1 MTERE
6 EQILRERLMPQPVKA
21 VFKDGADYRLTPG
34 CAVKLNLPAKIAK
47 EGVALAKSICI
58 NQWKITPE
66 ITVGTCRKKIHP
78 EGCEISIRTK
88 DLTISAST
96 PDGLRN
102 ALKTLRQLAEPE
114 RGVEHFEHY
123 ILPRCEIADEPA
135 FSFRGIHI
143 CWFPETPLW
152 EIEKQIR
159 LAAYFKYNYVVL
171 EPWGIFPYKCHPE
184 FYFSSMK
191 IKRKDVRRLVALGRE
206 LGVTLI
212 PQINIFGHASW
223 ARSGSGKHA
232 TLGSHFEL
240 ASLFEPDGWSWC
252 LSNPHTRQY
261 IEDLITEIME
271 VFGNPPYFHA
281 GCDEADNMLSC
292 SLCRKAEP
300 RKLVRD
306 HLLHFYGFL
315 RERGAKMLMWHD
327 MLLNREDERWKGYIV
342 CGSKENGISDLY
354 KDLPDDILICDWQYG
369 QPKEGAD
376 PEWPT
381 SIFFKEAGFNV
392 LVCPWYDRIGAEKI
406 IRFAAQNKLGGVL
419 QTTWHRNRGFQM
431 PYAFIVS
438 ACCAWNPGQ
447 PVSNSGVSCRESTFN
462 GYLRQVDQDMNIAG
476 DYKKSGRS
484 IWQIVPES
492 YPD

>member
-21 VFKDGADYRLTPG
+21 VFKDGADYRLTSG

-327 MLLNREDERWKGYIV
+327 MLLAREDPRWEGYIA
-342 CGSKENGISDLY
+342 CGSK
-354 KDLPDDILICDWQYG
+354 KDGHDTLHTHLPKSLILCDWQYHYPEKDG
-369 QPKEGAD
+369 KE
-376 PEWPT
+376 PHWPT
-381 SIFFKEAGFNV
+381 GTYLKELGFPV
-392 LVCPWYDRIGAEKI
+392 IVCPWDDPRGGWSLGKFAVREKMD
-406 IRFAAQNKLGGVL
+406 GYL
-419 QTTWHRNRGFQM
+419 QTVWHHGQRSHIMTAIFVQGAHGAWSPETDTQT
-431 PYAFIVS
+431 ISWVS
-438 ACCAWNPGQ
+438 LNHH
-447 PVSNSGVSCRESTFN
+447 
-462 GYLRQVDQDMNIAG
+462 LRQLSHDMGLKEYRQFGSVQYQVDPAPYQD
-476 DYKKSGRS
+476 
-484 IWQIVPES
+484 
-492 YPD
+492 